1 MDHISLKYQDSR
13 NLWESFLLGKYI
25 RDLGELQG
33 LGSNCLEFLIIS
45 TPNYWHKFK
54 YAKWGFLRCF
64 LLEYETFWEW
74 KLSAPEIKYQ
84 FPCFCPTAIYD
95 SITWLGQSEITSH
108 RPIYT
113 DPEIGTQESVSEIFE
128 HHTYSPQK
136 TQRYGYE
143 FIVYLCLLVKI
154 DGLHICISERLS
166 EPSVNLFIQPAQNKE
181 SFSAK
186 LVALH
191 FTPVSRS
198 VEGWHVVS
206 N

>member
-1 MDHISLKYQDSR
+1 MSLRIFR
-13 NLWESFLLGKYI
+13 NLIQSLRIFRTESPCQTIDTSSNMPIEAFCVASPSSMKHFENEN
-25 RDLGELQG
+25 DQLQR
-33 LGSNCLEFLIIS
+33 SNIS
-45 TPNYWHKFK
+45 SH
-54 YAKWGFLRCF
+54 AC
-64 LLEYETFWEW
+64 
-74 KLSAPEIKYQ
+74 
-84 FPCFCPTAIYD
+84 CPRAIYD
-95 SITWLGQSEITSH
+95 SITWLGQSEIKSH
-108 RPIYT
+108 RPIYI

-198 VEGWHVVS
+198 VEG
-206 N
+206 